1 MAQAKPISQKPAP
14 QPRPAP
20 TVAQGSTPK
29 PAPVFT
35 DYASI

>member
-1 MAQAKPISQKPAP
+1 MPQESKNQPVKPDPKQK
-14 QPRPAP
+14 
-20 TVAQGSTPK
+20 PK